1 MYQSYVDKC
10 VRPVL
15 VGANSSLLS
24 WLVPLTLPSR
34 YALKPKKKK
43 YFGVITITVYK
54 FIIKLDIY
62 LPNILN
68 GALHVE
74 GNSTL
79 PEK

>member
-34 YALKPKKKK
+34 YALKPKKKIFWCNND
-43 YFGVITITVYK
+43 YR
-54 FIIKLDIY
+54 LQIY
-62 LPNILN
+62 
-68 GALHVE
+68 H
-74 GNSTL
+74 
-79 PEK
+79 